1 MMLLWALAGI
11 PLGVY
16 NISRPLHIALQI
28 QAQILTGFSLI
39 TWGQCLYYNAVC
51 IFMSRVRCATDTV
64 EMVILEVSSHLYRC
78 GRLSCGPRSQFS
90 DCYEGRQGIRRKT
103 HC

>member
-39 TWGQCLYYNAVC
+39 TWGQCLYYNAVR
-51 IFMSRVRCATDTV
+51 IFLNRMKAVADTV
-64 EMVILEVSSHLYRC
+64 EMVTFEVSRHLYRC
-78 GRLSCGPRSQFS
+78 GRLSG
-90 DCYEGRQGIRRKT
+90 GT
-103 HC
+103 

>member
-39 TWGQCLYYNAVC
+39 TWGQCLYYNAVWF
-51 IFMSRVRCATDTV
+51 FMSGIKRVTDT
-64 EMVILEVSSHLYRC
+64 MQRWSFY
-78 GRLSCGPRSQFS
+78 
-90 DCYEGRQGIRRKT
+90 
-103 HC
+103 